1 MNRFRK
7 RLSVARHRVAGVM
20 LLVLL
25 TMFSSVA
32 IAADTVSI
40 ATFNCEFLVH
50 KKVHIKFGYPFTL
63 RGADKTLW
71 EQPGYR
77 DARFLEATRA
87 VAAAI
92 RTLDADLIALTEV
105 GDAAD
110 VELLRNEIASLGLTY
125 PHVFVGDSTDNTTGQ
140 HVAVLSRRPLLQTL
154 DRIPGREGYYE
165 ELDDPDTENDTG
177 VSKGLHVVFNVN
189 GSIPVHLIVAHLAS
203 ERGGHEQD
211 RQRVA
216 QASLVRRF
224 YLPFLDA
231 GEHVIVAGDLNDGRG
246 QPALQRIRG
255 FDDIHGDLIQTG
267 HHRFSDDTELG
278 ERWTYRFRG
287 ERNQIDHVLISRS
300 IYEACGKRNVVP
312 EFFPTTG
319 TIANTGRPV
328 SDHRALSLT
337 LTFP

>member
-1 MNRFRK
+1 MTRFSK
-7 RLSVARHRVAGVM
+7 RSLAIPRVVAS
-20 LLVLL
+20 LVIL
-25 TMFSSVA
+25 TMFSFA
-32 IAADTVSI
+32 TFAADTVSV

-50 KKVHIKFGYPFTL
+50 KKVHIKFGHPFTL

-71 EQPGYR
+71 DQSGFR

-87 VAAAI
+87 VAARI
-92 RTLDADLIALTEV
+92 RALDADVIALTEV

-110 VELLRNEIASLGLTY
+110 VQLLRDEIASLGLNY

-140 HVAVLSRRPLLQTL
+140 HVAVLSKRPLLQTL
-154 DRIPGREGYYE
+154 ARIPGREGYYE
-165 ELDDPDTENDTG
+165 ELDDPDTEKDTG
-177 VSKGLHVVFNVN
+177 VSKGLRVVFNVDN
-189 GSIPVHLIVAHLAS
+189 GIPVHLIVAHLAS

-224 YLPFLDA
+224 YLPFLNA

-246 QPALQRIRG
+246 QPALRRIRG

-278 ERWTYRFRG
+278 ERWTYEFRG
-287 ERNQIDHVLISRS
+287 ERNQIDHLLISRS
-300 IYEACGKRNVVP
+300 IYDACGKSNVVP
-312 EFFPTTG
+312 EFFSTTG
-319 TIANTGRPV
+319 TIAGTVHAV